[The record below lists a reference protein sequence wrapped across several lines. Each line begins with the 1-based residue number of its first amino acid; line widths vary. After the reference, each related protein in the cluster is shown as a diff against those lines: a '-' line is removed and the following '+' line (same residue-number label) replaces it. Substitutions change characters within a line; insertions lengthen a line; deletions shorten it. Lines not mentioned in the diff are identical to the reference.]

1 MKNKDLVANTQIKQ
15 DFITAT
21 TGTWTQFID
30 FKGDNRVDREY
41 FGFNVKGQDAA
52 VRVLITTDPTLSDE
66 HAFEVNQ
73 GFLATSEWLF
83 LRNSFYAKV
92 VDGGSDTI
100 IAVWSSKAD
109 TPT

>member
-1 MKNKDLVANTQIKQ
+1 MKNKDLVSNTKIKQ

-21 TGTWTQFID
+21 TAGWTEFINYS
-30 FKGDNRVDREY
+30 GDNRVDREY
-41 FGFNVKGQDAA
+41 FGFNVKGADTA
-52 VRVLITTDPTLSDE
+52 VKVLITTDPELGDE
-66 HAFEVNQ
+66 YAFEVNQ

-92 VDGGSDTI
+92 VAGGVDTV
-100 IAVWSSKAD
+100 IAVWSSKAN